1 MTRVQ
6 TLTHEFVEYIPRELK
21 DGVVYVS
28 IPFAT
33 VIHKCCCGCGQQV
46 VTPLSP
52 SQWTLIFDGK
62 SISLHPSIGNWN
74 FPCKSH
80 YWIKQN
86 RVSWARDGQS
96 SKLPLRSVRT
106 LLPLHGSLLMSG
118 KSSPLLLLSLQ
129 RGKKGVLAALSNDCS
144 ADRQLRIGRSAR
156 CDI

>member
-6 TLTHEFVEYIPRELK
+6 TLAHEFVEYVPRELK

-33 VIHKCCCGCGQQV
+33 VIHKCCCGCGRQV

-52 SQWTLIFDGK
+52 SQWALTFDGK

-86 RVSWARDGQS
+86 RVSWAREWTKQQIAAAQRQDTAAVARQFADERQVESAPTTQPAKGQEGRFS
-96 SKLPLRSVRT
+96 RFVKR
-106 LLPLHGSLLMSG
+106 LL
-118 KSSPLLLLSLQ
+118 
-129 RGKKGVLAALSNDCS
+129 
-144 ADRQLRIGRSAR
+144 GR
-156 CDI
+156 